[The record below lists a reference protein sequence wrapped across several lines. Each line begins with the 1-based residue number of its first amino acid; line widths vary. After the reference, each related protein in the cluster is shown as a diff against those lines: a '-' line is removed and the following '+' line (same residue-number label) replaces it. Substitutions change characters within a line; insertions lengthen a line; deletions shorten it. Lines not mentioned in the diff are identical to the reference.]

1 VLFAEDGRVVV
12 RFLPVLILS
21 IAAAAADLPKVF
33 YSKSFPGSTPPYVSI
48 ELQADGT
55 AVYKEAP
62 DDEDP
67 VAFRIPEQDAKEIF
81 NLVEKMDHFKRPLEA
96 GLKVAKMGEKTFR
109 YINGSEKS
117 EQVFNYSLDESARAL
132 QEWFEKMTESQQLWI
147 LLERSVKFDRLG
159 VNNALLRLE
168 AAYDRNRVVAPDRF
182 LPLLDRVVKN
192 DGYMNMARERA
203 AALAAAFRD
212 PKPPKP
218 PAE

>member
-1 VLFAEDGRVVV
+1 MACC
-12 RFLPVLILS
+12 
-21 IAAAAADLPKVF
+21 AAFAADLPKVF
-33 YSKSFPGSTPPYVSI
+33 YSKSFPGSIPAYVSI
-48 ELQADGT
+48 ELQRDGA

-67 VAFRIPEQDAKEIF
+67 VAFKLTEEDAKTIF
-81 NLVEKMDHFKRPLEA
+81 DLVEKADRFKRPLES
-96 GLKVAKMGEKTFR
+96 GLKVAKMGEKTLR
-109 YINGSEKS
+109 YIDGAEKT

-147 LLERSVKFDRLG
+147 LLERTVKFDRLG

-168 AAYDRNRVVAPDRF
+168 SAYDRNRVIAPDRF

-203 AALAAAFRD
+203 AALAAAFRN
-212 PKPPKP
+212 PTPPKP
-218 PAE
+218 PAD